1 MGRQGTLGVS
11 ACAGRGGAR
20 WLALALAIS
29 VASCGGSSSSKSDT
43 DRTLDDVTFANGT
56 FVTVGKGGRIFK

>member
-11 ACAGRGGAR
+11 ACAGGGGAR